1 MHKTSYHRKP
11 NTWWRHQM
19 ETFSALLAICA
30 WNSSASRSFDVF
42 FDLCLNKQLR
52 KQSWRCWFETLSRP
66 LWRHCNESCGHLI
79 QANLDMLT
87 RITCGICM
95 FVSYVNPLDEVNT
108 TADDALAPDHDD
120 VIKWKH
126 FPRYWPIVRGI
137 HRSPLK
143 SPHKGQW
150 RGALMFSLI
159 YVWIE

>member
-1 MHKTSYHRKP
+1 MTSSNGNISRVSGHLCGEF
-11 NTWWRHQM
+11 TG
-19 ETFSALLAICA
+19 
-30 WNSSASRSFDVF
+30 NSRAVSRSFDVS
-42 FDLCLNKQLR
+42 FDLCLNKRLR
-52 KQSWRCWFETLSRP
+52 KQSWGWWFETLSRP
-66 LWRHCNESCGHLI
+66 LWRHCDESFGHLV
-79 QANLDMLT
+79 QANLDMPT
-87 RITCGICM
+87 RITCGIFNVRLLC
-95 FVSYVNPLDEVNT
+95 NPLDEVNT
-108 TADDALAPDHDD
+108 TADDALASDHDD